1 MGKLIH
7 GFESLCIESH
17 PTEEEIESISAI
29 QSVLDIIESPLFTT
43 VVDISIDTFIY
54 DIRDQCKK
62 VEILFHFLIPEEL
75 SHWSYIIH
83 AVLPVI

>member
-7 GFESLCIESH
+7 GFESLCIDSH

-43 VVDISIDTFIY
+43 VVDI
-54 DIRDQCKK
+54 RDQCKK
-62 VEILFHFLIPEEL
+62 V
-75 SHWSYIIH
+75 
-83 AVLPVI
+83 